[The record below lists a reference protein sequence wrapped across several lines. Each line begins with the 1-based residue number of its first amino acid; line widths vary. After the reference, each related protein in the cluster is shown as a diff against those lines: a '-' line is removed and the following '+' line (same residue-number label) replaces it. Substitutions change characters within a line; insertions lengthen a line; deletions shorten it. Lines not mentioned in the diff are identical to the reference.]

1 MSMKRKEY
9 ETVNQ
14 KPRRKTM
21 SVEQFIWICNEYS
34 IYPQLVMEDLR
45 KFGKK
50 ITNEAELRAMLEEC
64 Y

>member
-1 MSMKRKEY
+1 MKRKEY